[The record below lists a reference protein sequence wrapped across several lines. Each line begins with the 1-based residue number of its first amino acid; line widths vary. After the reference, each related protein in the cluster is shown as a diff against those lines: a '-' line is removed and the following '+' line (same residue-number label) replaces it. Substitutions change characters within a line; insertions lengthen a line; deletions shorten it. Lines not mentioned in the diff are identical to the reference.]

1 MEHENYIVSLEKI
14 THGSDLEAL
23 IMLHTWNHNKWFRI
37 ISFEKCNLREEIQR
51 EALRVN
57 SFIIIK
63 MVNLLK

>member
-1 MEHENYIVSLEKI
+1 MEHEDYIILLKKI

-23 IMLHTWNHNKWFRI
+23 IMFHTCNLNKWFRI
-37 ISFEKCNLREEIQR
+37 ISFEKCNLREGIQR